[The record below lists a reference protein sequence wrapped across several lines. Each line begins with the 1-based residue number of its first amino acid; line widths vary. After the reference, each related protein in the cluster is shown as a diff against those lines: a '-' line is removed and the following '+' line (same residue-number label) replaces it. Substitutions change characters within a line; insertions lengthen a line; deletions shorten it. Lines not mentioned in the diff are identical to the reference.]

1 MQQLIDLYNRYFS
14 AKWYTSYALWVG
26 MFAGALPYLADWG
39 QVLLDNLGL
48 FSDALAL
55 TPTQKA
61 RIQLVLVLVVLPLAR
76 AIKQKGITDANRA
89 QDIALIAKELATSP
103 SSAASDVAG
112 IVNAMWANAQTKPP
126 AEPEPVTKQEG

>member
-76 AIKQKGITDANRA
+76 AIKQKGIVEASRA
-89 QDIALIAKELATSP
+89 QEVAVIAKALADAQAP
-103 SSAASDVAG
+103 SYVAG
-112 IVNAMWANAQTKPP
+112 VVNAMWANAQAKQPP
-126 AEPEPVTKQEG
+126 AEPDPAVKQEG